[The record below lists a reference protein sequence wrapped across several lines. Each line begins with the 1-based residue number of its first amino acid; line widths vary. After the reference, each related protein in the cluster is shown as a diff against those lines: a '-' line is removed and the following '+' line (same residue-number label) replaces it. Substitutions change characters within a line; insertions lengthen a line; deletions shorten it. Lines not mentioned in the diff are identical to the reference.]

1 MKTVTEDDVRP
12 IIRSVSIA
20 SGAISFVCAPV
31 PGSDTA
37 FLTALTLGMV
47 TGIAGKFD
55 YVNPV
60 AGILEAKRVIASGAF
75 VGTGALKIATSIVGW
90 IFGVPTGGAALAA
103 MCATNALT
111 AFGSQEYIGWKS
123 YKRFKNNKVTVANGI
138 MGAVAKDIVS
148 PAVNELA
155 QDVFDTSVSAV
166 GEMASDESK
175 LKAIKRAASAITP
188 EFKNVLNSVQEIVQ
202 SDLVQDKS
210 KVVFGRIASNMA
222 RAVTTGEKVD
232 LDGIVIG
239 AIGNEVV
246 SNYFAEKPLVSSE
259 YENTYI
265 KTKLLELKQ
274 EMLKD
279 KAMQR
284 LVEELRTK
292 AGKEGKQLL
301 AKQFDNLIKKYYGKL
316 KEKLRDQTEQ

>member
-1 MKTVTEDDVRP
+1 MSTVTEDDVRP

-31 PGSDTA
+31 PGSDVA
-37 FLTALTLGMV
+37 LLTSLTLGMV

-55 YVNPV
+55 YVNPI

-103 MCATNALT
+103 MCAANALT
-111 AFGSQEYIGWKS
+111 AFGSQEYIGWQS
-123 YKRFKNNKVTVANGI
+123 YKRFKNKKVTIYNGI
-138 MGAVAKDIVS
+138 IGAVAKDIIS
-148 PAVNELA
+148 PAANELA
-155 QDVFDTSVSAV
+155 QDVFDTAVTAV

-175 LKAIKRAASAITP
+175 LAAIKRAASAITP

-202 SDLVQDKS
+202 SDLVQNKS
-210 KVVFGRIASNMA
+210 KVVFGRIASSMA
-222 RAVTTGEKVD
+222 QAATTGKKVD
-232 LDGIVIG
+232 LDAIVVG
-239 AIGNEVV
+239 AIGNEVAF
-246 SNYFAEKPLVSSE
+246 NYFAEKPLVDSE
-259 YENTYI
+259 YENTFI

-292 AGKEGKQLL
+292 AGKEGKQFL
-301 AKQFDNLIKKYYGKL
+301 ATQVDSLIKKYYSQL
-316 KEKLRDQTEQ
+316 KEKLRDKARQ